1 MPMSDFSTPLGLIVV
16 GLGTLGFSAFL
27 EKFAAQHASPRA
39 REIHKAAFRFENR
52 RRLSF
57 VMVIVGCLWLMQEAV
72 ASILL
77 R

>member
-1 MPMSDFSTPLGLIVV
+1 MAMSDFSTPLGLIVV

-27 EKFAAQHASPRA
+27 EKFAAQQTTARA
-39 REIHKAAFRFENR
+39 RELHKASYRFENR